1 MMTTIFINGVQM
13 DAPDNLTISLTYRSA
28 AFASLDKL
36 NNSYSNTITLPRT
49 AHNEKTLGGVVFP
62 SSTSSLP
69 YQYLPASVMIGGV
82 MVVPNAVAYITE
94 VTDDDIKVAVLWDS
108 VVKLAALV
116 ADGRQLNELPYDYK
130 NDYVLWNKMN
140 ARNYPIADYGFESD
154 DALTTLHPV
163 VSAKDILQRI
173 STAYGIPMPEDTSF
187 MERWNIPL
195 LSRIDP
201 IITDGEP
208 LIDNNVSVWYGTQ
221 CCLVRN
227 LHSYKAEG
235 DVTYYNYIPL
245 WFGRIG
251 KNNGTPPDSELPDIV
266 IPINPSVKP
275 VAPIANDE
283 LEDLDNPI
291 VDESGNPA
299 GSLTPPDYVNREL
312 RGTIGNDGTNKFLEF
327 FVPRY
332 PNLVFTC
339 SGELTFPLKANNA
352 ATPAYIMSNLKLRLM
367 LLYRLKNS
375 GSDYNEDELLTIDAY
390 SVSSSEVKFK
400 FNNEKSA
407 EIPHPLFEETNIYD
421 GVLEVRVQWRLDY
434 RGAIGAIGIQE
445 NIRTGNSTL
454 LNNDLTLKMEC
465 AMKVV
470 QLGQPYYFVPNFPSI
485 PVISFLKAL
494 GQMSGR
500 FLTVE
505 TKLQK
510 VLRRWSMVTVTRF
523 RSYQE
528 FEDGKANPYDW
539 SDYLVRSGGTVES
552 MKFTLGEWAQ
562 RNTFEYKEGKSWEE
576 RDSIDYFI
584 ANKALK
590 TEAKAVELPFTAAI
604 SKDSQQ
610 TLYVP
615 VYHYDEGST
624 IAVYDEA
631 DDKAYIAE
639 LSAGRLTATLGWKN
653 LIGNYATLF
662 NALRE
667 MKVMKEKM
675 RLPLPVL
682 QTIDLYRPV
691 YLRQY
696 GCYFAIIEM
705 RTRGDGEVDVELLKI

>member
-1 MMTTIFINGVQM
+1 MMTTIFINGEQM

-49 AHNEKTLGGVVFP
+49 AHNEKVLGGVVFP

-94 VTDDDIKVAVLWDS
+94 VTEDDIKVAVLWDS
-108 VVKLAALV
+108 VVKLAAIV
-116 ADGRQLNELPYDYK
+116 ADGRKLNELPYDYS
-130 NDYVLWNKMN
+130 NDLVVWNKQN
-140 ARNYPIADYGFESD
+140 ATLYPWADYGFVEG
-154 DALTTLHPV
+154 DALTTRHPV
-163 VSAKDILQRI
+163 VSAESILQRI
-173 STAYGIPMPEDTSF
+173 CSAYDITMPEDTAF
-187 MERWNIPL
+187 MSKWRIPL

-208 LIDNNVSVWYGTQ
+208 LLENNVSAWYGNQ
-221 CCLVRN
+221 CCLVRTLN
-227 LHSYKAEG
+227 SYSNG
-235 DVTYYNYIPL
+235 TNYTNEIPL
-245 WFGRIG
+245 WFGRVG
-251 KNNGTPPDSELPDIV
+251 KANGTPPDSDLPDIE
-266 IPINPSVKP
+266 IPVKP
-275 VAPIANDE
+275 VLPVTTIADDE
-283 LEDLDNPI
+283 LEDFDTPI
-291 VDESGNPA
+291 VDEGGKPTGA
-299 GSLTPPDYVNREL
+299 LVPPDFVNREL
-312 RGTIGNDGTNKFLEF
+312 RGTVGADGTNKYLEY

-332 PNLVFTC
+332 PNLVITC
-339 SGELTFPLKANNA
+339 SGNIAVPLTSGNTATNA
-352 ATPAYIMSNLKLRLM
+352 FILSNLKLRLL
-367 LLYRLKNS
+367 LLYRVKNS
-375 GSDYNEDELLTIDAY
+375 SARYTEEDLLTINAY
-390 SVSSSEVKFK
+390 SVEGSYVRFK
-400 FNNEKSA
+400 FNNEKSK
-407 EIPHPLFEETNIYD
+407 EIPYPLLGNTNIYD
-421 GVLEVRVQWRLDY
+421 GDLEVRLQWRLMY
-434 RGAIGAIGIQE
+434 NGTIRQIGIVE
-445 NIRTGNSTL
+445 NTTIGNSSV
-454 LNNDLTLKMEC
+454 NNSDLTLKMEC
-465 AMKVV
+465 AMKIV
-470 QLGQPYYFVPNFPSI
+470 QLGTPYYFVPNFPSI
-485 PVISFLKAL
+485 SVISFLMAL

-523 RSYQE
+523 RSYQD

-562 RNTFEYKEGKSWEE
+562 RNTFAYKEGDSWEE
-576 RDSIDYFI
+576 KDSVDYFI
-584 ANKALK
+584 NNKALK
-590 TEAKAVELPFTAAI
+590 TEAKAIELPFTAAI

-615 VYHYDEGST
+615 VYHYDEGNT
-624 IAVYDEA
+624 TAVYDGA

-653 LIGNYATLF
+653 LVGNYAPLF

-667 MKVMKEKM
+667 MKVMQEKM
-675 RLPLPVL
+675 RIPLPVL